1 MLVKRHT
8 YITRHPF
15 PTDLCW
21 ESAIPTLLAIPSL
34 FAYSPSLLFGS
45 TVPTRHPRPFIYLV
59 HTMYIVGL
67 RSSTR
72 DPNAPSHIIL
82 VEDIFTMMN
91 LNLIFV
97 ACSVVVVAALPP
109 PSFSPR
115 ATVMVHQAHIAGAS
129 PIADLDLFQTVIAS
143 TDSPAALPRIAPRTN
158 AISPLSTWK
167 PQIDIKAST
176 IAAGVPFQAVIAA
189 TVPTAASPT
198 ALRKN
203 GSHPL
208 STWKRRLD
216 TKQDPFNVHKWA
228 GMGWS
233 LSSAVIFGVG
243 ALSGFTEVPEM
254 LEPITY
260 LFLIST
266 LIQSIGS
273 IPMALRYRSGEPL
286 VQRGFISSAIT
297 TCSLA
302 FTGYWLGPFAHEALD
317 PTMVAG
323 FVAFLV
329 LVDAV
334 YSTTSFE
341 DMKAVLA
348 KIKEI
353 DPLKEAKVPQLYTM
367 LLSTFPIGLPMNAFL
382 LQQMYG
388 HTDDAREY
396 VLGAIAHRGSSS
408 ELVYYAS
415 MVTSIAVSIGNLAA
429 TCSHRKLISK
439 DVENITNVGS
449 IVVALVFNIN
459 AAGNF

>member
-1 MLVKRHT
+1 
-8 YITRHPF
+8 
-15 PTDLCW
+15 
-21 ESAIPTLLAIPSL
+21 
-34 FAYSPSLLFGS
+34 
-45 TVPTRHPRPFIYLV
+45 
-59 HTMYIVGL
+59 
-67 RSSTR
+67 
-72 DPNAPSHIIL
+72 
-82 VEDIFTMMN
+82 
-91 LNLIFV
+91 
-97 ACSVVVVAALPP
+97 
-109 PSFSPR
+109 
-115 ATVMVHQAHIAGAS
+115 
-129 PIADLDLFQTVIAS
+129 
-143 TDSPAALPRIAPRTN
+143 
-158 AISPLSTWK
+158 
-167 PQIDIKAST
+167 
-176 IAAGVPFQAVIAA
+176 
-189 TVPTAASPT
+189 
-198 ALRKN
+198 
-203 GSHPL
+203 
-208 STWKRRLD
+208 
-216 TKQDPFNVHKWA
+216 
-228 GMGWS
+228 
-233 LSSAVIFGVG
+233 
-243 ALSGFTEVPEM
+243 
-254 LEPITY
+254 
-260 LFLIST
+260 
-266 LIQSIGS
+266 
-273 IPMALRYRSGEPL
+273 
-286 VQRGFISSAIT
+286 
-297 TCSLA
+297 
-302 FTGYWLGPFAHEALD
+302 
-317 PTMVAG
+317 MVAG